1 MSKIKLNAASGGSVS
16 FKPPTQT
23 TSSADVELTLPV
35 NDGDN
40 GQFIQTNGSGV
51 LTWATPNVGNTNSL
65 QVLEKFYGVCDGR
78 SYATANGT
86 VSTESVTTYQALS
99 DAYATM
105 NGSTITYQPPTG
117 TTEVIYEYRTIV
129 SEASNNNRLLY
140 GWYVAIDNS
149 MITQSKEVYMNAAS
163 GYVHELAV
171 KYGFRVN
178 TGGTDNNTN
187 GDRAGLTSMTI
198 KTLCRR
204 WDSSYAANAHYGT
217 YFPPNST
224 GFAKTPQIGITA
236 IGSVS

>member
-65 QVLEKFYGVCDGR
+65 QVLEKFYGLTDGR
-78 SYATANGT
+78 SFSTANGT
-86 VSTESVTTYQALS
+86 VTTEDVNTYQALT
-99 DAYATM
+99 DTYAIQD
-105 NGSTITYQPPTG
+105 GSTITYQPPTG

-129 SEASNNNRLLY
+129 SEASSNNRLLY
-140 GWYVAIDNS
+140 GWYITIDGS

-178 TGGTDNNTN
+178 TGGSNNNTN

-198 KTLCRR
+198 RTLCRR

-217 YFPPNST
+217 YFPPQSS
-224 GFAKTPQIGITA
+224 GFAKTPHIGITA

>member
-1 MSKIKLNAASGGSVS
+1 MSKIKLNASSGGSVS

-65 QVLEKFYGVCDGR
+65 QVLEKFYILTDGR
-78 SYATANGT
+78 SVSTAKGT
-86 VSTESVTTYQALS
+86 VTVDNVTTYQALT
-99 DAYATM
+99 DVYAVM
-105 NGSTITYQPPTG
+105 NGSTITYEPPTG
-117 TTEVIYEYRTIV
+117 TTEVIYEYKTHV

-140 GWYVAIDNS
+140 GWYMAIDNS
-149 MITQSKEVYMNAAS
+149 MITESREVYMNAAS
-163 GYVHELAV
+163 GYNHELVV
-171 KYGFRVN
+171 KYGFRIN

-187 GDRAGLTSMTI
+187 GDRAGLTSMEI

-204 WDSSYAANAHYGT
+204 WDSSYAANAHYTT
-217 YFPPNST
+217 YFPPNSA
-224 GFAKTPQIGITA
+224 GFAVTPRIGITA